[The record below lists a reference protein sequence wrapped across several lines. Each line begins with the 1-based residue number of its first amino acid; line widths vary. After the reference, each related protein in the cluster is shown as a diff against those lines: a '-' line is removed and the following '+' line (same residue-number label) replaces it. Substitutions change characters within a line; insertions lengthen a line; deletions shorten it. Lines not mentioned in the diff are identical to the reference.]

1 MAVGIQMIRA
11 RVLALMFASAG
22 VALAAMPSVALAVAV
37 PVYAES
43 PADSLARNVR
53 ILANSPRDFNAL
65 VGAGKAALMLGD
77 GQSAAGFFG
86 LAEEIYPTHAIP
98 KAGMAAALVMTG
110 DPNEALTYFA
120 RAQQLGASVA
130 SFGCDRG
137 LAFDLL
143 GQQAAAQT
151 DYRAALAG
159 QDRDEARRRLA
170 LSLAISGDKALALST
185 LDPLLARRDAGA
197 VRVRALVLALSGDT
211 EAAKRTL
218 DARMPG
224 SSAMMGPFFR
234 RLPTLSIVEK
244 AAAVHL
250 GIFPGNGATTASA
263 PDQLATSQAPIT
275 QTALREDRLA
285 SIEQILA
292 RTELDSNQTSISRYA
307 TPTPARAAAR
317 QAPPVQLAS
326 ISRPKVE
333 MASSRSVG
341 IETQRV
347 PSNPGGKKIWLQL
360 ASGAAP
366 TELPNQFNRI
376 RSRQPSLFSGIS
388 PYVADADSRARLVIG
403 PFHSEED
410 ARLFADALASVRVD
424 SRRWVSQPGQVVRKL
439 RTQ

>member
-1 MAVGIQMIRA
+1 MAVGIHMKRA
-11 RVLALMFASAG
+11 CASILLFAFG
-22 VALAAMPSVALAVAV
+22 GLTLAAAPSAALAVAV

-53 ILANSPRDFNAL
+53 ILAHSPRDFHAL
-65 VGAGKAALMLGD
+65 VGAGKAALTLGD

-86 LAEEIYPTHAIP
+86 LAEEIYPASPIP

-110 DPNEALTYFA
+110 DPNESLTYFA
-120 RAQQLGASVA
+120 RAQQLGASVD

-137 LAFDLL
+137 LAYDLL
-143 GQQAAAQT
+143 GHQAAAQI
-151 DYRAALAG
+151 DYRAAMTG

-185 LDPLLARRDAGA
+185 LDPLLARRDPGA

-211 EAAKRTL
+211 EAAKMTL
-218 DARMPG
+218 DSRMPG
-224 SSAMMGPFFR
+224 SAAMMGPFFR
-234 RLPTLSIVEK
+234 RLPTLSIVQK

-250 GIFPGNGATTASA
+250 GIFPGNGAAIASA
-263 PDQLATSQAPIT
+263 PVQAPVRQAT
-275 QTALREDRLA
+275 VREDRLA

-292 RTELDSNQTSISRYA
+292 QTEIDSSQTSISRYA
-307 TPTPARAAAR
+307 TATPARATAR
-317 QAPPVQLAS
+317 RTPPIQLAS

-333 MASSRSVG
+333 MAASSSRAM

-347 PSNPGGKKIWLQL
+347 ASNPGGKKIWLQL
-360 ASGAAP
+360 ASGAATGELP
-366 TELPNQFNRI
+366 TEFNRI

-388 PYVADADSRARLVIG
+388 PYVANADSRARLVIG

-410 ARLFADALASVRVD
+410 ARLFADALSSARID

-439 RTQ
+439 STQ

>member
-1 MAVGIQMIRA
+1 MIRA
-11 RVLALMFASAG
+11 GVVALMFAGAG
-22 VALAAMPSVALAVAV
+22 LTLAAVPSAALAVAV

-43 PADSLARNVR
+43 PADALARNVR
-53 ILANSPRDFNAL
+53 ILADSPRDFPAL
-65 VGAGKAALMLGD
+65 VGAGKAALTLGD

-86 LAEEIYPTHAIP
+86 VAEEVYPTSPIP

-120 RAQQLGASVA
+120 RAQQLGASVT
-130 SFGCDRG
+130 SFSCDRG
-137 LAFDLL
+137 LAYDLL

-151 DYRAALAG
+151 DYRAAMAG

-170 LSLAISGDKALALST
+170 LSLAISGNKALALET

-218 DARMPG
+218 DSRMPG
-224 SSAMMGPFFR
+224 SAAMMGPFFR
-234 RLPTLSIVEK
+234 RLPTLSIVQK

-250 GIFPGNGATTASA
+250 GIFPGNGATLASA
-263 PDQLATSQAPIT
+263 PGQPAISQAT
-275 QTALREDRLA
+275 VREDRLA

-292 RTELDSNQTSISRYA
+292 QTDNDASQTSISRYA
-307 TPTPARAAAR
+307 TATPARATVR
-317 QAPPVQLAS
+317 QAPPIQLAS
-326 ISRPKVE
+326 ISRQKIE
-333 MASSRSVG
+333 TAASTRSDG
-341 IETQRV
+341 IQTQRV
-347 PSNPGGKKIWLQL
+347 ASNPGGKKIWLQL
-360 ASGAAP
+360 ASGGAA
-366 TELPNQFNRI
+366 TELPNEFNRI

-388 PYVADADSRARLVIG
+388 PYVADADSQARLVIG

-410 ARLFADALASVRVD
+410 ARLFADALSSARIN

>member
-1 MAVGIQMIRA
+1 MAVGIHMIRA
-11 RVLALMFASAG
+11 RVLALTFASAG
-22 VALAAMPSVALAVAV
+22 LALAAVPSAALAVAV

-43 PADSLARNVR
+43 PADALARNVR
-53 ILANSPRDFNAL
+53 ILAQSPRDFHAL
-65 VGAGKAALMLGD
+65 VGAGKAALTLGD

-86 LAEEIYPTHAIP
+86 LAEEIYPTSPIA

-110 DPNEALTYFA
+110 DPSEALTYFA

-130 SFGCDRG
+130 SIGCDRG
-137 LAFDLL
+137 LAYDLL

-224 SSAMMGPFFR
+224 SAAMMGPFFR
-234 RLPTLSIVEK
+234 RLPTLSIVQK

-250 GIFPGNGATTASA
+250 GIFPGNGAGMASA
-263 PDQLATSQAPIT
+263 PGQPAISQAT
-275 QTALREDRLA
+275 VREDRLA

-292 RTELDSNQTSISRYA
+292 QTEIDASQTSISRYA
-307 TPTPARAAAR
+307 TATPARATSR
-317 QAPPVQLAS
+317 QAPPIQLAS
-326 ISRPKVE
+326 ISRPKIERAV
-333 MASSRSVG
+333 SSRNSG

-347 PSNPGGKKIWLQL
+347 ASNPGGKKIWLQL
-360 ASGAAP
+360 ASGAAA
-366 TELPNQFNRI
+366 TELPNEFSRI

-388 PYVADADSRARLVIG
+388 PYVADADSKARLVIG

-410 ARLFADALASVRVD
+410 ARLFADALASVRID

-439 RTQ
+439 STQ